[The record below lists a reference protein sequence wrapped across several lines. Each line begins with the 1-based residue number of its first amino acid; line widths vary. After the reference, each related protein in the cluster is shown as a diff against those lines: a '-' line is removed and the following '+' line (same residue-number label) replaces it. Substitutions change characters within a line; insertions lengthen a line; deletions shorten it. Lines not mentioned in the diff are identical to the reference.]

1 MTAKETR
8 YVLAGLASGPILAA
22 LILLVPLGVLTGLNV
37 ALDPSLAIDVF
48 APEEELVIP
57 FVLLTVLISAANAR
71 LAWVMSRESEPERL
85 YRVTTERFLADPS
98 SSLHMHGHRGRQLAL
113 DFKTFLADA
122 DDGSLEF
129 GELVEEDYGWKFSI
143 NRKDFSE
150 LWIRVAHVRKPE
162 DDMKGDEYVLT
173 VAFEPPFLPWRRISF
188 EPDFPL
194 HHETE
199 RQLVKFLQINDLPF
213 AIDLESWV
221 DPEPGVN
228 AGPMF

>member
-1 MTAKETR
+1 MTAKETK

-37 ALDPSLAIDVF
+37 ALDPSLAIDEF
-48 APEEELVIP
+48 APEEELFVP
-57 FVLLTVLISAANAR
+57 FILLSVLISVGNAR

-85 YRVTTERFLADPS
+85 YKVTTERFLADPS
-98 SSLHMHGHRGRQLAL
+98 SEMHMHGHRGRQLAA
-113 DFKTFLADA
+113 DFKTFLAGS
-122 DDGSLEF
+122 DDGTLNF

-150 LWIRVAHVRKPE
+150 LWIRIAHVRQPA
-162 DDMKGDEYVLT
+162 GDKKSDHYVLT
-173 VAFEPPFLPWRRISF
+173 VAFEPPFLPWRRLAY

-194 HHETE
+194 HHEAE
-199 RQLVKFLQINDLPF
+199 RQLVKFLRINDLPF
-213 AIDLESWV
+213 VIDLEPWV
-221 DPEPGVN
+221 DPEPGMN